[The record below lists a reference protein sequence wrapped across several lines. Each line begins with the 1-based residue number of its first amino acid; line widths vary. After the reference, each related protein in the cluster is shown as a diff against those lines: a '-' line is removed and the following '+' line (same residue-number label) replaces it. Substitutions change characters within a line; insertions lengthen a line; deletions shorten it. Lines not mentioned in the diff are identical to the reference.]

1 MKQSKPLVLM
11 VTLVIA
17 LAILASAFSSAQAA
31 PALSVRVQTDDALA
45 GMPLVSGANFSAWNS
60 ALSAGT
66 PYACTLISQSPKD
79 WTKFKPRRIFDAKW
93 TVRNTGT
100 SGWKT
105 TGTDLVYLGGAK
117 MQTHGDIFDLPKS
130 VAPQGKITLIVD
142 MNAPKQPG
150 YYTSYWGLA
159 NSNKVF
165 CKFYV
170 IISVK

>member
-1 MKQSKPLVLM
+1 MKQSQPLLIM
-11 VTLVIA
+11 ITLVAA
-17 LAILASAFSSAQAA
+17 LAIFASAFSPVKAA
-31 PALSVRVQTDDALA
+31 PALSINVQTDAAFA
-45 GMPLVSGANFSAWNS
+45 GMPLASGANFSAWNS

-66 PYACTLISQSPKD
+66 PYACKLISQSPKD

-105 TGTDLVYLGGAK
+105 SGTDLVYIGGAK
-117 MQTHGDIFDLPKS
+117 MQTHGDVFDLSKS

-142 MNAPKQPG
+142 MNAPKNPG
-150 YYTSYWGLA
+150 YYTAYWGLA

-165 CKFYV
+165 CKFYI